1 MKPYIDV
8 IHEDDDI
15 LVCRNP
21 AGLAVQSAKA
31 GQQDMVSLLKNY
43 RAGRQEPPEIYLV
56 HRLDQ
61 PVEGIMVFAKN
72 KKAAASLSKQM
83 QQKRVDKYYNAVVEG
98 VFNAPEG
105 RLEDYLLRDGRSNT
119 SRVVPAD
126 TPGAKRA
133 VLHYRVLKVCNG
145 AAELALTDDNRTV
158 SLVEILLETGR
169 HHQIRVQLA
178 HAGHP
183 LAGDK
188 KYNPNCQTGY
198 LPIGLCSVSLA
209 FSHPAIGKRM
219 KFSIVPKGPAFQN
232 FS

>member
-1 MKPYIDV
+1 MKPSIDV
-8 IHEDDDI
+8 IWEDADI
-15 LVCRNP
+15 LVCRKP
-21 AGLAVQSAKA
+21 AGLPVQSAKT
-31 GQQDMVSLLKNY
+31 GQQDMVNLLKTY

-61 PVEGIMVFAKN
+61 PVEGLMVFAKN
-72 KKAAASLSKQM
+72 KKAASVLSRQI
-83 QQKRVDKYYNAVVEG
+83 QQKNVDKFYHAVAEG
-98 VFNAPEG
+98 VFDESEG

-126 TPGAKRA
+126 TPGARKA
-133 VLHYRVLKVCNG
+133 VLYYRVLKVCNE
-145 AAELALTDDNRTV
+145 AAEVALTDDNRIV
-158 SLVEILLETGR
+158 SLVEIRLETGR

-178 HAGHP
+178 HTGHP

-188 KYNPNCQTGY
+188 KYNPNCRTGY

-209 FSHPAIGKRM
+209 FSHPATGKRM
-219 KFSIVPKGPAFQN
+219 EFSIEPQGPAFQN